1 MPLSMG
7 EQSGNGA
14 TAVTVWL
21 CVLEAAFNNMKTHMS
36 RFWGKSQLHTSRMED
51 ESSDRFPECFTRFLC
66 LDSHYVQNDF
76 HFSWRVDG
84 VTRRH
89 CSTVTC
95 WQVRGAYSTCCCAL
109 RLDALG
115 RRWKCL
121 NGYICPIHMQDITQL
136 DIHTFSVYDIF
147 IVQCISIPEGVTIK
161 FFKLN

>member
-95 WQVRGAYSTCCCAL
+95 WQVWGAYSTCCCAL
-109 RLDALG
+109 RLEDLVAGGSAWTDTFARYTCRTLPS
-115 RRWKCL
+115 WT
-121 NGYICPIHMQDITQL
+121 YIHFRCM
-136 DIHTFSVYDIF
+136 TFLLYNASAFQRV
-147 IVQCISIPEGVTIK
+147 
-161 FFKLN
+161 LL